1 MVLRKTIVVVL
12 GILSLMFTS
21 CLEVAKEFKDW
32 TQVEDINTIEGKTHL
47 LSDDGIKIFLPTS
60 FKKYTSI
67 AYLELLDSLVTD
79 NKELSLERERFRQ
92 IREMEGNHYV
102 FFDNTINATYTI
114 NTVPHTPITR
124 QDAKYILGMVRQN
137 HDLVAETTDMRF
149 TKITAKHNDNGK
161 VQVFK
166 AIFKLENLKLQQQA
180 FQHVY
185 FLSSKKKTALINL
198 MAPFQINFDP
208 FLEKMII

>member
-1 MVLRKTIVVVL
+1 MVSRTSIATIL
-12 GILSLMFTS
+12 CIFSLLLCS
-21 CLEVAKEFKDW
+21 CIEVAKEIKDW
-32 TQVEDINTIEGKTHL
+32 TQAENINEIDGKTHF
-47 LSDDGIKIFLPTS
+47 LSDDGIKIFLPKS
-60 FKKYTSI
+60 FEKYTSI
-67 AYLELLDSLVTD
+67 AYLALLDSLVTD
-79 NKELSLERERFRQ
+79 NKELELERQRFRT

-114 NTVPHTPITR
+114 NTIPHTPITR
-124 QDAKYILGMVRQN
+124 QDAKFILGLVRQN
-137 HDLVAETTDMRF
+137 QEKISEVTDLKY
-149 TKITAKHNDNGK
+149 TKVTAKHNDNGK

-166 AIFKLENLKLQQQA
+166 AIFKLENQKLQQQA

-185 FLSSKKKTALINL
+185 FLSSKKKTAFINL

>member
-1 MVLRKTIVVVL
+1 MVLRKSIVVVL
-12 GILSLMFTS
+12 CISLFTLVS
-21 CLEVAKEFKDW
+21 CFEVAKEIKNW
-32 TQVEDINTIEGKTHL
+32 TEAEDLNAVEGKTHF
-47 LSDDGIKIFLPTS
+47 LSDDGIKITLPTS

-67 AYLELLDSLVTD
+67 AYIALLDSLITD
-79 NKELSLERERFRQ
+79 NEELELERQRFRN

-124 QDAKYILGMVRQN
+124 QDAKYILGLVRQDQRRVSETS
-137 HDLVAETTDMRF
+137 DLEY

-166 AIFKLENLKLQQQA
+166 AIFKLEDVKLKQQA

-185 FLSSKKKTALINL
+185 FVSSKDKTALINL
-198 MAPFQINFDP
+198 MAPFQIDF
-208 FLEKMII
+208 